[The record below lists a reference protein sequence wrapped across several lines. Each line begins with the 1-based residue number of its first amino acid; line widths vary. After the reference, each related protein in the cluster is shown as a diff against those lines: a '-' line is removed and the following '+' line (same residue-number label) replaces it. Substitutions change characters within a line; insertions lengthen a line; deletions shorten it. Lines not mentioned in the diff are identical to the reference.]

1 MAEGTGM
8 IPIREKKVSRRKN
21 FSTHTMAP
29 TVQLM
34 RRRQRLV
41 WRMKRAVPGI
51 HKLTTLLHLASPAL
65 PIGEFSY
72 SQGLEAAVD
81 ARIVH
86 DAATTRHWIEGGLR
100 HVLAVNELPM
110 LALLLR
116 HWEISDFSG
125 LQRLNAVFLAS
136 RETSE
141 LRRET
146 EQMGWSLSQ
155 LATRL
160 GWSDQTRRTQ
170 LTRLKPIGLPAA
182 FAFAAV
188 GLGIDR
194 ESALA
199 AYVFTWVENQVAAAV
214 KAVPL
219 GQIAGQKILFVIHAF
234 IPEIVQRA
242 LAVAPDEIRTFAP
255 HLGILA
261 ARHENQYSRL
271 FRS

>member
-1 MAEGTGM
+1 MNRAL
-8 IPIREKKVSRRKN
+8 PNIRR
-21 FSTHTMAP
+21 
-29 TVQLM
+29 
-34 RRRQRLV
+34 
-41 WRMKRAVPGI
+41 
-51 HKLTTLLHLASPAL
+51 LTTLLHLASPAL
-65 PIGEFSY
+65 PIGGFSY

-81 ARIVH
+81 AHIVH
-86 DAATTRHWIEGGLR
+86 NAATCHLWIEEGLR

-110 LALLLR
+110 LGILLH
-116 HWEISDFSG
+116 HWETEDFLE
-125 LQRLNAVFLAS
+125 LQRLNVRFLAS

-155 LATRL
+155 LAAEL
-160 GWSDQTRRTQ
+160 EWGDETRRTL
-170 LTRLKPIGLPAA
+170 LTKLKPIGLPTA
-182 FAFAAV
+182 FSFAAIS
-188 GLGIDR
+188 LAIDK

-199 AYVFTWVENQVAAAV
+199 GYAFGWVENQVAAAL

-219 GQIAGQKILFVIHAF
+219 GQMAGQRILFAMHAF
-234 IPEIVQRA
+234 LPEVVCRA
-242 LAVAPDEIRTFAP
+242 AAIAPDEICTFAP